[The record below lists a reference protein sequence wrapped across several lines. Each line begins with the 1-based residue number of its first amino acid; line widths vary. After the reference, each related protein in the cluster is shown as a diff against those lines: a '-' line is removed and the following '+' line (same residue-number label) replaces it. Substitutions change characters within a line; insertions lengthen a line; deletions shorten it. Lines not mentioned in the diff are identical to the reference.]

1 MKKKKYDTV
10 VDEEWWKNMSTKKGL
25 PKGHPFLDREN
36 RPDGYGGKKTI
47 DENTAIFIDPDNI
60 FSVEGSG
67 AVTIVREK
75 EPESQK

>member
-10 VDEEWWKNMSTKKGL
+10 VDEEWWKNMSTKTGL

-47 DENTAIFIDPDNI
+47 
-60 FSVEGSG
+60 
-67 AVTIVREK
+67 VREK
-75 EPESQK
+75 ESESQK